1 MSSTTYV
8 RLEVLRAVRNR
19 RFFIFSLV
27 FPLILFYVVA
37 GPNKNIDDIGGTGVP
52 FPLYFMVGMV
62 SWGTMA
68 AVIAGGA
75 RIAAERSIGWNR
87 QLRLT
92 PLRISTYF
100 AAKVLSGYLVAL
112 VSIAL
117 LYAAGLSLGVSLPIS
132 AWARM
137 TLLILIGLVP
147 FAVMGI
153 LLGHLLTIDS
163 LGPALGGITALMALL
178 GGSWGPIAGNSGF
191 VHDLVQLVP
200 SYWLTQAAH
209 TAFTGVGWPAE
220 AWLVLF
226 AWTAVLGALA
236 AQAYRRDTART

>member
-1 MSSTTYV
+1 MSSATYV
-8 RLEVLRAVRNR
+8 RLELLRTMRNR
-19 RFFIFSLV
+19 RFFVFSLA
-27 FPLILFYVVA
+27 FPLILFYVIA
-37 GPNKNIDDIGGTGVP
+37 GPNKNIDDFSGSGVP

-92 PLRISTYF
+92 PLRVRTYF
-100 AAKVLSGYLVAL
+100 TAKVLSGYLVAL

-132 AWARM
+132 AWVRM

-147 FAVMGI
+147 FAVLGI
-153 LLGHLLTIDS
+153 LLGHVLSVDS
-163 LGPALGGITALMALL
+163 MGPALGGITALMALL
-178 GGSWGPIAGNSGF
+178 GGSWGPIAGDSGF
-191 VHDLVQLVP
+191 VHDLVQLLP
-200 SYWLTQAAH
+200 SYWLVQAAH
-209 TAFTGVGWPAE
+209 SAFTGVGWPAE

-226 AWTAVLGALA
+226 VWTAVLGVFA
-236 AQAYRRDTART
+236 AQAYRRDTARA